1 MSYWVYILECSD
13 GSYYTGIAKDVGKRL
28 AVHKN
33 GKGSRYVASRL
44 PFRLVYSQ
52 PQESKSDAIKREI
65 AIKRMT
71 HKQKSLLVAESID
84 ASQ

>member
-13 GSYYTGIAKDVGKRL
+13 GSYYTGIAKDVEKRL

-44 PFRLVYSQ
+44 PFRLVYTQSL
-52 PQESKSDAIKREI
+52 ESKSDALKREI
-65 AIKRMT
+65 GIKGMT
-71 HKQKSLLVAESID
+71 HKQKVRLVNGQSLSL
-84 ASQ
+84 